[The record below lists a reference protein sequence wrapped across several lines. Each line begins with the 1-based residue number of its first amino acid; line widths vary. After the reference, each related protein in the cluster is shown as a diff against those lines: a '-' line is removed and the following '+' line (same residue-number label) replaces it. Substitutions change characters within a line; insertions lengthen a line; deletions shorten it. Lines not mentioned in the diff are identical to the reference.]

1 MRAAQIAGYQRDGHD
16 VSVVDVPTP
25 EPGPA
30 DVLVRVRAAA
40 VNPVDLLVLSGSLR
54 PIQGYRM
61 PLTLGSECA
70 GVVEGV
76 GAGVKGLSVG
86 DKVYARLPSPT
97 LGGLAE
103 RVVAPASAVA
113 PMPEGMDFATAA
125 AIPLT
130 GLTAYQAIQECLEAR
145 EGQSVLI
152 TGGSGSFGFVAVPV
166 AQSLGLRVTVTG
178 NARSR
183 DAILAAG
190 AERYVTYTE
199 QDYWDALEE
208 PVDHVID
215 TLGPRELSHEL
226 SVLRPGGTLA
236 SLRMGPNRAFADA
249 VGAGP
254 AKRVLFSLAGARL
267 DRAAR
272 RHGAR
277 YRFVFVRA
285 DGRQL
290 REVTRIVERLHVK
303 PPVDPHEFT
312 LEDAQAALDL
322 LASGRAAGKVVVR
335 MG

>member
-1 MRAAQIAGYQRDGHD
+1 MRAAQIAGYQRTGHD
-16 VSVVDVPTP
+16 VSVVDVPAP
-25 EPGPA
+25 EPGPT

-40 VNPVDLLVLSGSLR
+40 VNPVDLLILSGALR

-70 GVVEGV
+70 GVVERV
-76 GAGVKGLSVG
+76 GAGVGGLSVG
-86 DKVYARLPSPT
+86 DAVYARLPSPT

-103 RVVAPASAVA
+103 LVVVPAAALA
-113 PMPEGMDFATAA
+113 PMPEGMDFVTAA
-125 AIPLT
+125 AVPLA
-130 GLTAYQAIQECLEAR
+130 GLTAYQAIEECLEAR
-145 EGQSVLI
+145 AGQSVLI

-166 AQSLGLRVTVTG
+166 ARSLGLRVTVTG

-183 DAILAAG
+183 DAILEAG

-199 QDYWDALEE
+199 RDYWDALGE

-215 TLGPRELSHEL
+215 TLGPRELDHEL

-236 SLRMGPNRAFADA
+236 SLRMGPNGAFARA

-254 AKRVLFSLAGARL
+254 LRRALFTLAGARL
-267 DRAAR
+267 DHAAR
-272 RHGAR
+272 RRGAR

-285 DGRQL
+285 DGAQL
-290 REVTRIVERLHVK
+290 REVTQIVERLHVA

-312 LEDAQAALDL
+312 LEDAQAAMDL
-322 LASGRAAGKVVVR
+322 LAGGRASGKVVIR
-335 MG
+335 LG